1 MKTAF
6 SALAN
11 SKHKSNPLANEF
23 FRWVPKRMFGREE
36 VWMATSEYLDLLAD
50 RYTTAPVDEARKDLL
65 WVLEQDPDDHTRSY
79 VDQYLQML
87 DQQQKSKV

>member
-1 MKTAF
+1 MTYEPNTWVNFIAF

-36 VWMATSEYLDLLAD
+36 VWMAAAEYLDLLAD
-50 RYTTAPVDEARKDLL
+50 RYTTAPVADALRTQE
-65 WVLEQDPDDHTRSY
+65 W
-79 VDQYLQML
+79 
-87 DQQQKSKV
+87 QKKYNWIYDVCS